1 MPEREDDGIDRQPS
15 EEGLER
21 MLTELGPLLRRR
33 AEVGAP
39 DATFVARLRAQLAP
53 EGVDDRDS
61 GVGPVV
67 ARPSPP
73 RGQRRRRRLGY
84 VAGIAA
90 ALVVA
95 LLIAVVG
102 VLSLQRRSH
111 TPAVAWRP
119 PLPSLADLT
128 RGFPAPSVAHA
139 AGPLSPTVSL
149 AAPAHG
155 IPYAGHVRLSTTIP
169 LATRAFLLRA
179 FRLVPPTTVA
189 APERVARLAR
199 HLSIHASPQRTTRG
213 RVAWLV
219 AAERGTPSS
228 RLLRSIAVS
237 LVTGELVYHDTSYPR
252 QEQWRDNAYAV
263 SAARAWLTRL
273 GWPGARMPLTE
284 VEHSGI
290 PRGLR
295 EIEFTW
301 VGVGAVATDAAT
313 LWLTPG
319 GRVVEADVWPPVESA
334 RTIPARKLAAA
345 WTAVRGHLVPLAVVG
360 VPPNTTAPGVGV
372 MRHVTIT
379 YVLST
384 GTDRRLY
391 LVPTYHFAGRAR
403 LRGIHGERIC
413 YALAPAGQ
421 PRTTT

>member
-1 MPEREDDGIDRQPS
+1 
-15 EEGLER
+15 
-21 MLTELGPLLRRR
+21 
-33 AEVGAP
+33 
-39 DATFVARLRAQLAP
+39 
-53 EGVDDRDS
+53 
-61 GVGPVV
+61 
-67 ARPSPP
+67 
-73 RGQRRRRRLGY
+73 

-102 VLSLQRRSH
+102 VLRLQRQSRP
-111 TPAVAWRP
+111 PAVAWRP
-119 PLPSLADLT
+119 PLPSVADLT

-149 AAPAHG
+149 AAPAYG

-169 LATRAFLLRA
+169 LAKRAFLLRA

-189 APERVARLAR
+189 APERVAHLAR
-199 HLSIHASPQRTTRG
+199 HLSIHASPQRTTHG

-228 RLLRSIAVS
+228 RLLRSVAVS

-252 QEQWRDNAYAV
+252 QEHWRDNAYAV

-273 GWPGARMPLTE
+273 GWPGARMLLTE

-334 RTIPARKLAAA
+334 RTIPARKLTAA
-345 WTAVRGHLVPLAVVG
+345 WTAVHGRLVPLAVVG
-360 VPPNTTAPGVGV
+360 VPPHTTAPGVGV

-391 LVPTYHFAGRAR
+391 LVPTYHFAGSAR